1 MRRWS
6 VLLCSV
12 ALGALMTAGAAW
24 YIPSQMH
31 VSAAPVPAVADAPRN
46 SPRTVTS

>member
-6 VLLCSV
+6 VLLSSV

-31 VSAAPVPAVADAPRN
+31 VVRRPRPRRRGRAQGTHLVP
-46 SPRTVTS
+46 